1 MDKLCL
7 IKPWKLRAVRLRTD
21 DMRTAPATDIM
32 QIPCSGP
39 IGEQPEADLDRG
51 GEGRFSLIFY
61 APHTKPTIAPVSDV
75 IFASV
80 NNTIDR

>member
-7 IKPWKLRAVRLRTD
+7 IKPWKLRAVRLRID
-21 DMRTAPATDIM
+21 QERDEPATEIR
-32 QIPCSGP
+32 QVPCSGP
-39 IGEQPEADLDRG
+39 IGEQPDTSFERWG
-51 GEGRFSLIFY
+51 NGRFSPIFR
-61 APHTKPTIAPVSDV
+61 APDIKPSIAPVSDV